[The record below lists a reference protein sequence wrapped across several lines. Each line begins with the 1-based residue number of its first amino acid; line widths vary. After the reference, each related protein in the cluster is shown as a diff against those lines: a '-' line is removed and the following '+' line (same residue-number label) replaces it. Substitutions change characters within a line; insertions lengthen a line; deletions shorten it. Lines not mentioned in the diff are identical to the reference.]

1 MNNQTKRTQ
10 LIIGAFNSLSE
21 TEVKSLGRAASR
33 LISGTTFSEPDDL
46 LHEALVRTL
55 DGRRNYPSQ
64 VSFGLYMN
72 LTMRSI
78 ADGDRDLR
86 GNVDPGPNFY
96 DQESEDS
103 DDAAE
108 DQVAPS
114 AEDEFAAM
122 ETLERI
128 AKAVGDIRD
137 SLVDD
142 DVACAVLDG
151 IIFEELPQETRK
163 ARGLGVKAYDAAR
176 KRLERRLHP
185 LRDALITRKENAE
198 RSRTRPTPVAPA
210 PQVRAQLVPLRRAQ
224 AGRTHPA
231 PTSAS
236 MRRRKTLRGPRA
248 PQPRES
254 PRIDHGALVGG

>member
-46 LHEALVRTL
+46 FHEALVRTL

-86 GNVDPGPNFY
+86 GNVDPGPDFRE
-96 DQESEDS
+96 QETDDS
-103 DDAAE
+103 DDAAIHE
-108 DQVAPS
+108 PVAPS
-114 AEDEFAAM
+114 AEDEFVAM

-137 SLVDD
+137 SLGDD

-185 LRDALITRKENAE
+185 LRDAFLTRKESPE
-198 RSRTRPTPVAPA
+198 RSRTRR
-210 PQVRAQLVPLRRAQ
+210 RAQFVPSPRAQ
-224 AGRTHPA
+224 AGREHPG

-236 MRRRKTLRGPRA
+236 MQRRKGLRRPRA
-248 PQPRES
+248 PRPRAR
-254 PRIDHGALVGG
+254 PKIDHGALIGG

>member
-21 TEVKSLGRAASR
+21 TEVKSLGRAAYR

-55 DGRRNYPSQ
+55 DGRRNYPAQ

-86 GNVDPGPNFY
+86 GNVDPGPDFSE
-96 DQESEDS
+96 QEA
-103 DDAAE
+103 DDRDETADE
-108 DQVAPS
+108 NQLAPS
-114 AEDEFAAM
+114 AEDECAEM
-122 ETLERI
+122 ETLKQI

-137 SLVDD
+137 SLGDD

-151 IIFEELPQETRK
+151 IVFEELPEETRK
-163 ARGLGVKAYDAAR
+163 ARGIGPKAFDAAR

-185 LRDALITRKENAE
+185 LRDVLLSRNGSPE
-198 RSRTRPTPVAPA
+198 RSRTR
-210 PQVRAQLVPLRRAQ
+210 
-224 AGRTHPA
+224 
-231 PTSAS
+231 
-236 MRRRKTLRGPRA
+236 RA
-248 PQPRES
+248 PLLPAAATSCSTRPAASRASRPDASRADVSKHAPRTDAGKPS
-254 PRIDHGALVGG
+254 GAAAKGKGKTKD